1 MKHNFF
7 AAGIGASAGG
17 IPALKEFLN
26 SFLYLPALLIL
37 W

>member
-17 IPALKEFLN
+17 IPALKNLSN
-26 SFLYLPALLIL
+26 SSAIL
-37 W
+37 M